1 LARKIFAEIISTQTG
16 PAQLSYQ
23 FARIDLSKTTYQP
36 TVDWYYIERPDIPVL
51 QDIYRT
57 YCIYKHF
64 ASVMPL
70 FESQFTDPDT
80 DIIGY
85 REQGQ
90 LVAFSLIKRYDS
102 MNALCAQFAWTYYNP
117 KTRLGIQ
124 SLITECAIYRERGFK
139 YLYLDQAHLYK
150 QGLEGFEILGPLQ

>member
-1 LARKIFAEIISTQTG
+1 M
-16 PAQLSYQ
+16 SYQ

-36 TVDWYYIERPDIPVL
+36 TVDWYYITEPNIAQL

-80 DIIGY
+80 DVLGY
-85 REQGQ
+85 REEGK

-102 MNALCAQFAWTYYNP
+102 ENALCAQFAWTYHNP
-117 KTRLGIQ
+117 RTRLGLE
-124 SLITECAIYRERGFK
+124 SLKTECAIYRDQGYKF
-139 YLYLDQAHLYK
+139 LYLDQAHLYK
-150 QGLEGFEILGPLQ
+150 QGLEGFEILGTLQ